1 MLEKRE
7 FDQNEF
13 LARLATAVM
22 VVSGFFSVIVFTLLL
37 LNYLQVEA
45 ADPVDN
51 LLITKMR
58 QEYAS
63 MPQQDEALAQRI
75 RDLDML
81 NRKAYFTSQ
90 GHLRTGATML
100 LIGVCTFLISFK
112 YSLRWRRERPVL
124 DGVPTAEKE
133 FLSFAESRQMIMWA
147 GVALLA
153 VGLGATLLTESAI
166 VRDSNMV
173 VSAEAPAGADGAA
186 ATPEAGAAAVG
197 PPAPTWEEVQLQ
209 WPSFRGP
216 GSLGKAHFT
225 NAPTSWDIA
234 AGTGVKWKVPITL
247 PGSNSPVVWGDRLYL
262 SMGDETTREVHCYNT
277 EDGALVWKKAVEN
290 IPGSPETPPKT
301 TDDTGLAAP
310 TMVAHGGQ
318 VFAIF
323 ANGDLVSFDKDG
335 NQLWGRNIGLP
346 KNHYGHSSSLIAYDK
361 FLYVQ
366 YDEKSDPRLLA
377 LDVSTGVQVWM
388 ARRKSISWSS
398 PILAQT
404 EFGAQIILCS
414 ESTVDAYD
422 PLTGKELWSQECLS
436 GEVAP
441 SPAYSNGMVFA
452 ANEYATAAG
461 IQLTQG
467 AAGIEAAIAWEY
479 DDLLPEVSSPVG
491 DGERF
496 YFGTSHGILVCLD
509 AKSGEQLWEAEMDS
523 SFYSS
528 PVLVGDR
535 LYVLDTAGHMYII
548 KASSTY
554 ELMATIPT
562 GEDTYATP
570 AFLDGRIYLRAAGH
584 LYCIEQPN
592 V

>member
-1 MLEKRE
+1 VLEKRE

-22 VVSGFFSVIVFTLLL
+22 VVSGFFSVVVFTLLL

-51 LLITKMR
+51 LLLTKMR
-58 QEYAS
+58 MEYAS
-63 MPQQDEALAQRI
+63 LPQQDDLLAQRI

-90 GHLRTGATML
+90 GHLRTGATLL

-147 GVALLA
+147 GVAMLA

-173 VSAEAPAGADGAA
+173 VSAEAPGADAA
-186 ATPEAGAAAVG
+186 AASPEASATPAG
-197 PPAPTWEEVQLQ
+197 PPSPTWDEVQLQ

-225 NAPTSWDIA
+225 TAPTSWDIA

-247 PGSNSPVVWGDRLYL
+247 PGSNSPVVWGDRLYMT
-262 SMGDETTREVHCYNT
+262 MGDETTREVHCYNT

-323 ANGDLVSFDKDG
+323 ANGDLVSFDRDG

-366 YDEKSDPRLLA
+366 YDEKTDPRLLA
-377 LDVSTGVQVWM
+377 LDVSTGAQVWM
-388 ARRKSISWSS
+388 ARRKSISWAS

-404 EFGAQIILCS
+404 AFGPQVILCS

-422 PLTGKELWSQECLS
+422 PLTGKALWSQECLS

-441 SPAYSNGMVFA
+441 SPAYSNGMVLA
-452 ANEYATAAG
+452 ANEYAIAAG

-467 AAGIEAAIAWEY
+467 ATGIEAAIAWEY
-479 DDLLPEVSSPVG
+479 DELLPEVSSPVG

-496 YFGTSHGILVCLD
+496 YYGTSHGILVCLD
-509 AKSGEQLWEAEMDS
+509 AKTGEQLWEAELDS

-535 LYVLDTAGHMYII
+535 LYILDTAGNMYII

-570 AFLDGRIYLRAAGH
+570 AFLDGRIYLRAVGH